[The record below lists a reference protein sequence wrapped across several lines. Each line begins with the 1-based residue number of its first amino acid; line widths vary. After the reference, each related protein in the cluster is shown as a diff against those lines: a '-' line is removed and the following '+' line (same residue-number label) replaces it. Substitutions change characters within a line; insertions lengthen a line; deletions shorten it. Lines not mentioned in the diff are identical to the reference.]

1 MMNKIVV
8 TMVLAVLVMS
18 SCVAPPA
25 KFSAV
30 ASDTT
35 RVSVVERALAA
46 VEAETMTSSSQLFV
60 AHVTSAELDAWL
72 RNSEIA
78 TAANIEAR
86 PEEAVRK
93 DWDEAGIHAIPNP
106 VLAGDSMVW
115 VVEIRGIRHQPPRGG
130 VEITPAPGTPTPEPF
145 YYDNVFVIL
154 DAAGV
159 VIGQGAFED
168 VASVAPLGAQVS
180 PDDMF
185 NEEYMVEMP
194 GSSAPAPAT
203 DKPVSTPTPVN

>member
-1 MMNKIVV
+1 MNKALV
-8 TMVLAVLVMS
+8 TMVLAVLAMS

-46 VEAETMTSSSQLFV
+46 VEADTMTSSSQLFV
-60 AHVTSAELDAWL
+60 AHVTPAELDDWL
-72 RNSEIA
+72 RSSEIA
-78 TAANIEAR
+78 TAASIEAR
-86 PEEAVRK
+86 PEKAVRK

-106 VLAGDSMVW
+106 VLAGDSLVW

-145 YYDNVFVIL
+145 TYDNAYVIL
-154 DAAGV
+154 DGTGV
-159 VIGQGAFED
+159 VIGQGAFD
-168 VASVAPLGAQVS
+168 DAASVAPLGAQVS

-185 NEEYMVEMP
+185 NEAYMVEMTA
-194 GSSAPAPAT
+194 SSAPISPT
-203 DKPVSTPTPVN
+203 DKPGSTNQD